1 MKQILFYVFFLNF
14 FLSSCYSQGRKIN
27 LKEVEVNVK
36 SIPIIYIEGVG
47 YSFRERDYFIKL
59 LLTESFWS
67 DNFKIKIDLSSFYEN
82 NNSEFVIEG
91 KTIVKIDDEILSKKH
106 QYRSH
111 KKIKKLLPRIKEV
124 SIIQNDMTEIFIK
137 TNLDENVLL
146 MNFKKGNIN

>member
-14 FLSSCYSQGRKIN
+14 FLSNCYSQGRKIN

-59 LLTESFWS
+59 LLTASFWS

-91 KTIVKIDDEILSKKH
+91 KTIVKIEEALKKNPAAYPTPH
-106 QYRSH
+106 LTSGD
-111 KKIKKLLPRIKEV
+111 KK
-124 SIIQNDMTEIFIK
+124 QG
-137 TNLDENVLL
+137 LDELRE
-146 MNFKKGNIN
+146 IIWQAIS